1 MKTTFDP
8 AKREWTI
15 SHRGLNFAVDA
26 ERVFS
31 GDTITMV
38 DDRFDYGEVRRISA
52 GFLDGQMVVI
62 VWTQRGT
69 AATSFR

>member
-15 SHRGLNFAVDA
+15 SHRGLDFAVDA

-38 DDRFDYGEVRRISA
+38 DAGLTTARFAGSA
-52 GFLDGQMVVI
+52 PASSMAE
-62 VWTQRGT
+62 W
-69 AATSFR
+69 S